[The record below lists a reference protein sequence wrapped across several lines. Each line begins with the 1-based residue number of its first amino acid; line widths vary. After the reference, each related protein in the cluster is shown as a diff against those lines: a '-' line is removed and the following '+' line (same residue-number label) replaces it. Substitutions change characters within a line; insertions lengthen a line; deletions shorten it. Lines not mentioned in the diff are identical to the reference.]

1 MSYEFMNM
9 ISRNVESRLEDEQIH
24 QMNEERL
31 KVRRM
36 QKLGLTI
43 FTAVLIMITFFL
55 HTPH

>member
-9 ISRNVESRLEDEQIH
+9 ISRNVESRLGDEQIH

-55 HTPH
+55 DTPH